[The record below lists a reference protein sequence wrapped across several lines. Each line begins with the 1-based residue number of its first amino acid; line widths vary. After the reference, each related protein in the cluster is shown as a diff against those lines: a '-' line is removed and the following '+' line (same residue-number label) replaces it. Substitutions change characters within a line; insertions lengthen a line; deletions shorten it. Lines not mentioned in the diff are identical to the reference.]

1 MNLHDGMR
9 GAQVCP
15 DGVGPGEEIAVTTS
29 DGVEV
34 AVVWQPSPAQP
45 SQTQP
50 NPINQAS
57 PT

>member
-1 MNLHDGMR
+1 MR

-34 AVVWQPSPAQP
+34 AVVRQPSPAQP